1 MKNHLNF
8 KTSLKTCCF
17 CLLCLASFY
26 TAEAQNET
34 PDSMPRVR
42 KEELYSR
49 PQPTEAAETG
59 TNTAP
64 GTVTGSQ
71 APINQQSPK
80 QSPMEFSQENLL
92 KNLQSIDEWVYWSV
106 GGVLLVLILIATL
119 CRKGSERRDKE
130 NTYKA
135 RVPEVTQAAPQI
147 APQKQEEEQKIQ
159 REELPT
165 LCVVPPPSCRKPELQ
180 AEKRVLAILEEPA
193 TGRSWNIT
201 ETRTDIGRGSKND
214 ICLDDNS
221 VSSVHCA
228 LKLDQDG
235 VWTLIDLNSTNHIY
249 ANGQIITSLELR
261 HNTEFELGKIKLKFK
276 IC

>member
-1 MKNHLNF
+1 MKNHLTF
-8 KTSLKTCCF
+8 KTSLKSCGF

-34 PDSMPRVR
+34 PDSVPSIK
-42 KEELYSR
+42 KEELCAR
-49 PQPTEAAETG
+49 PQPAETAATE

-64 GTVTGSQ
+64 LTVTGSE
-71 APINQQSPK
+71 PPPNQQAPK

-106 GGVLLVLILIATL
+106 GGVLLALILIATL
-119 CRKGSERRDKE
+119 CRKGSERRDKDNAYE
-130 NTYKA
+130 TIA
-135 RVPEVTQAAPQI
+135 PEAPQSAPQI
-147 APQKQEEEQKIQ
+147 TPQPATQKQE
-159 REELPT
+159 EELPT
-165 LCVVPPPSCRKPELQ
+165 LCVVPPPSSRMPEQ
-180 AEKRVLAILEEPA
+180 RAEKRVLAILEEPA

>member
-8 KTSLKTCCF
+8 KTSLKSCCF

-34 PDSMPRVR
+34 PDSMPRDK
-42 KEELYSR
+42 KEELHVL
-49 PQPTEAAETG
+49 PQPTKAEV
-59 TNTAP
+59 P
-64 GTVTGSQ
+64 GNVTGSL
-71 APINQQSPK
+71 ATLNQQSPK

-135 RVPEVTQAAPQI
+135 SVPEVTQSAPQI
-147 APQKQEEEQKIQ
+147 APQIATQKQE
-159 REELPT
+159 EELPT
-165 LCVVPPPSCRKPELQ
+165 LCVVPPPSCRKPEQQ

-235 VWTLIDLNSTNHIY
+235 VWMLIDLNSTNHIY